1 MQGAHLPPSNARCFR
16 HPFTPTRKP
25 IPPPIPTNAKELSAP
40 SIPANTEDLLRPV
53 TRRPSGAIR
62 PRVFPPANLCCAS
75 VPSPADRLGRLVGGR
90 VHGVVSQV
98 SVFLF
103 CPDAIVLFGQAG
115 SVLVGRTSSIRV
127 ISCRRSYPLPHIPE
141 GYSVRRRQP
150 LEAPREGVT
159 PPATNNADR
168 GAPARQGA
176 GSYPAPTSA
185 VPSRQKRDCR
195 HLSDSLMVQVL

>member
-1 MQGAHLPPSNARCFR
+1 MLPPPLYANAKTHSSTHSHQRKRAFR
-16 HPFTPTRKP
+16 PVYSCQYGR
-25 IPPPIPTNAKELSAP
+25 PPPS
-40 SIPANTEDLLRPV
+40 RH
-53 TRRPSGAIR
+53 
-62 PRVFPPANLCCAS
+62 
-75 VPSPADRLGRLVGGR
+75 VGGQAVQFVR
-90 VHGVVSQV
+90 AFSLLPICVARPCPPLQIGSAGSLAGVCMGCFTS
-98 SVFLF
+98 FDGLF
-103 CPDAIVLFGQAG
+103 CRDAIVLFWAVRF
-115 SVLVGRTSSIRV
+115 VLVGRTFSIRV
-127 ISCRRSYPLPHIPE
+127 ISCRRRYPLPHIPE